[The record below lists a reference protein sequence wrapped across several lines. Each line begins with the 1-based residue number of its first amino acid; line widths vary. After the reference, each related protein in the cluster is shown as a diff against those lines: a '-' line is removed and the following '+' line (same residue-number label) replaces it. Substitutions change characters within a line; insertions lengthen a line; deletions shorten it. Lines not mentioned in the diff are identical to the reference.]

1 MKCRGCARDIPEDS
15 RYCLF
20 CGIAAPGAPGGPGV
34 AGGPDIAG
42 SPDRAGRR
50 LMRSRAD
57 RKIAGVCGGVAE
69 YFDLDATVVRL
80 VWALAVILPIP
91 LVPACL
97 AYLLAWVILP
107 LAPAPAWGAARVTMP
122 EQAGNA

>member
-20 CGIAAPGAPGGPGV
+20 CGIAAPGAAGSPGV
-34 AGGPDIAG
+34 AGG
-42 SPDRAGRR
+42 PDRAGRR

-69 YFDLDATVVRL
+69 TFDLDATVVRL

-107 LAPAPAWGAARVTMP
+107 LAPAPGGVRVTMP

>member
-20 CGIAAPGAPGGPGV
+20 CGSAAPGAAGGPG
-34 AGGPDIAG
+34 
-42 SPDRAGRR
+42 RAGRRR

-69 YFDLDATVVRL
+69 SFDLDATVVRL
-80 VWALAVILPIP
+80 VWALAVVLPIP

-97 AYLLAWVILP
+97 AYLLAWIILP
-107 LAPAPAWGAARVTMP
+107 QAPAPEGGAPA
-122 EQAGNA
+122 